1 MAYSSENSRKL
12 YAERDNN
19 RQGNIGRQGV
29 NRDGQSSNVGGLGER
44 NLHRML
50 IDERKNI
57 NLTGVND
64 VRSFDEKLVIMDT
77 ALGMLTIKVDGLHV
91 NRLNLE
97 KGEVIIDGKVDG
109 IEYADQR
116 EAPSPG
122 GIIGRLFG

>member
-57 NLTGVND
+57 NLPECID
-64 VRSFDEKLVIMDT
+64 KLN
-77 ALGMLTIKVDGLHV
+77 A
-91 NRLNLE
+91 LE
-97 KGEVIIDGKVDG
+97 KEEKELLESIKNNLKEMG
-109 IEYADQR
+109 
-116 EAPSPG
+116 
-122 GIIGRLFG
+122 L